1 MPYLRVETNVE
12 LQAERRKALLSLL
25 STRLAETLG
34 KPEAYMMVQLSSGVD
49 LAFAGSLEPA
59 AYVEL
64 KSIGLAE
71 TQQLSRFICG
81 LLQSELGVSPQ
92 RIYIEF
98 IDIPPKYW
106 GWNNSTF

>member
-1 MPYLRVETNVE
+1 MPYFRVETNIE
-12 LQAERRKALLSLL
+12 LQAERRKALMNLL
-25 STRLAETLG
+25 STRLAEMLG
-34 KPEAYMMVQLSSGVD
+34 KPEGYMMVQLSSGVD
-49 LAFAGSLEPA
+49 LAFAGSLKPA

-64 KSIGLAE
+64 KSIGLTD
-71 TQQLSRFICG
+71 TQKLARFICE